1 MFLNF
6 FGHNETKRTKRTKP
20 YIEAAYCLK
29 SNKNGDDQNIIQ
41 ECVRQ
46 ELQDAQVI
54 PEQSPIINKY
64 IPPPNNGPPSI
75 PPHGRLAY
83 KDRPRFK
90 FNIKIKTTVKE
101 NKLELSCA
109 KLKA

>member
-54 PEQSPIINKY
+54 PEQSPI
-64 IPPPNNGPPSI
+64 
-75 PPHGRLAY
+75 
-83 KDRPRFK
+83 
-90 FNIKIKTTVKE
+90 TKE
-101 NKLELSCA
+101 YFLHLILVHPVFLHNVS
-109 KLKA
+109 